1 MAITRKLIYSESQKA
16 VKPNDIVDV
25 PKLGSVIVKNVR
37 APRKE
42 SGTGRVTLLLSDGR
56 KVDYPPSII
65 NATWI

>member
-1 MAITRKLIYSESQKA
+1 MATTRKLIYSDSQKA

-25 PKLGSVIVKNVR
+25 PGLGSVIVKNVR

-42 SGTGRVTLLLSDGR
+42 AGTGRVTLLLADGR
-56 KVDYPPSII
+56 KVDYAPAII